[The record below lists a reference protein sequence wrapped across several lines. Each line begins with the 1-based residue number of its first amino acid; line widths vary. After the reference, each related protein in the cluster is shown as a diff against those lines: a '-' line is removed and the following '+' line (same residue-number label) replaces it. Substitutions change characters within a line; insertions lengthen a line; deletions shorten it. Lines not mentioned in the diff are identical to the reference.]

1 MKKLTLNNYFR
12 SNVQSK
18 LQRFS
23 PTSTACTSTDTFQPP
38 SSQHISTPTPS
49 QSPKPNSSLQ
59 SSTPRS
65 STSFTKVKS
74 RQPIIVEQTTPTQNI
89 IDDEDDSKPRIV
101 PEKCFID
108 SVAKDS
114 LSATY
119 GRHLVEDVVVSEDGL
134 RNINLTLRDLT
145 KEAATGN
152 GRENGIGSGGNYL

>member
-1 MKKLTLNNYFR
+1 MKKLTLNNSFR

-59 SSTPRS
+59 STPQS
-65 STSFTKVKS
+65 SSSFTKIKS

-89 IDDEDDSKPRIV
+89 IDDEDDSKPRII

-134 RNINLTLRDLT
+134 RSINLTLRDLT
-145 KEAATGN
+145 NETANRN
-152 GRENGIGSGGNYL
+152 GRENETGSGGNCL

>member
-1 MKKLTLNNYFR
+1 M
-12 SNVQSK
+12 QSK

-23 PTSTACTSTDTFQPP
+23 PTSTACTDTFQPP

-59 SSTPRS
+59 STPRS

-89 IDDEDDSKPRIV
+89 IDDEDDSKPSIV

-119 GRHLVEDVVVSEDGL
+119 GRHLVESVVVSEDGL

-145 KEAATGN
+145 KESTTRN
-152 GRENGIGSGGNYL
+152 GRENGTGSGGSYL

>member
-1 MKKLTLNNYFR
+1 MFIWTREVLNNYFR

-59 SSTPRS
+59 STPQS
-65 STSFTKVKS
+65 SSSFTKIKS

-89 IDDEDDSKPRIV
+89 IDDEDDSKPCIV
-101 PEKCFID
+101 PEKD
-108 SVAKDS
+108 SNSVWRKLFCEPHMVALKIWQGTNKYHKCWPQKS
-114 LSATY
+114 VLF
-119 GRHLVEDVVVSEDGL
+119 
-134 RNINLTLRDLT
+134 LTP
-145 KEAATGN
+145 KMGP
-152 GRENGIGSGGNYL
+152 SFWF